1 MDDFCLKKGESWSTQ
16 VSLESSFP
24 SPLPPAHGNTLIPGS
39 LSYWLRWVGDG
50 LSWWTT
56 NGLPRIPIWDILK
69 GGECSQARRN
79 QFKMRGCEKKSALTK
94 YFLKPKGEFSI
105 FDGKVVVIFFKF
117 LPKKWERG
125 EGSRAYSAPPTP
137 TGLLSL
143 TAPPSELW
151 DQGLHDRNPK
161 NWYLLWTM
169 HGDSPVEFQ

>member
-1 MDDFCLKKGESWSTQ
+1 MDYPDGQPMDYPGYQSETYWREVNALRLVGTNLK
-16 VSLESSFP
+16 V
-24 SPLPPAHGNTLIPGS
+24 
-39 LSYWLRWVGDG
+39 
-50 LSWWTT
+50 
-56 NGLPRIPIWDILK
+56 
-69 GGECSQARRN
+69 
-79 QFKMRGCEKKSALTK
+79 RGCEKKLALTK

-105 FDGKVVVIFFKF
+105 FDGKVVVFFFKF

-169 HGDSPVEFQ
+169 HGDSPGEFQ